1 MLSFVIP
8 IVMVLLLIGLL
19 ALATWAMDR
28 DHVFLWLT
36 SGVLVIAMFI
46 CIVGFTVNAFD
57 YGDYLVNP
65 DVRIE
70 ATMEKRDSLVQLL
83 SNYNMMMERDVN
95 ASESYITIHKE
106 VLDFYD
112 SVRRANHWQDTWWA
126 EGWLY
131 DPTYVGLNT
140 IPIN

>member
-1 MLSFVIP
+1 MLSFVLP
-8 IVMVLLLIGLL
+8 VVLILSLVGLL
-19 ALATWAMDR
+19 ALCTWAMDE
-28 DHVFLWLT
+28 DHVFLWLI
-36 SGVLVIAMFI
+36 SGVLAIATFI
-46 CIVGFTVNAFD
+46 GIIGFTINACD
-57 YGDYLVNP
+57 YGDYLMNP

-83 SNYNMMMERDVN
+83 SNYNLMMEHDVN
-95 ASESYITIHKE
+95 ASESYITIYKD
-106 VLDFYD
+106 VRDFND
-112 SVRRANHWQDTWWA
+112 AVRRANHWQDTWWA

>member
-8 IVMVLLLIGLL
+8 VVMILLLIGLL
-19 ALATWAMDR
+19 VLATWAMDR

-46 CIVGFTVNAFD
+46 GAVGCTINACD
-57 YGDYLVNP
+57 YGDYLMNP

-70 ATMEKRDSLVQLL
+70 ATMEKRNSLVQLL
-83 SNYNMMMERDVN
+83 SNYNMMMEQDVN
-95 ASESYITIHKE
+95 ASESYITIHKD
-106 VLDFYD
+106 VLDFND
-112 SVRRANHWQDTWWA
+112 AVRRANHWQDTWWA

>member
-8 IVMVLLLIGLL
+8 VVMILLLIGLL
-19 ALATWAMDR
+19 VLATWAMDR

-46 CIVGFTVNAFD
+46 GAVGFTINACD
-57 YGDYLVNP
+57 YGDYLMNP

-70 ATMEKRDSLVQLL
+70 ATMEKRNSLVQLL
-83 SNYNMMMERDVN
+83 SNYNMMMEQDVN
-95 ASESYITIHKE
+95 ASESYITIHKD
-106 VLDFYD
+106 VLDFND
-112 SVRRANHWQDTWWA
+112 SVRRANHWQNTWWA

>member
-8 IVMVLLLIGLL
+8 VVMTLLLVGLCVL
-19 ALATWAMDR
+19 GTWALDEDR
-28 DHVFLWLT
+28 GLIFISTL
-36 SGVLVIAMFI
+36 VLGIAMLCGTI
-46 CIVGFTVNAFD
+46 GFTINAFD

-83 SNYNMMMERDVN
+83 SNYNMMMEQDVN
-95 ASESYITIHKE
+95 ASESYITIHKD
-106 VLDFYD
+106 VRDFND

>member
-8 IVMVLLLIGLL
+8 IVMFLLLAGLCIL
-19 ALATWAMDR
+19 GTWAMNEDR
-28 DHVFLWLT
+28 ILIFISTLVF
-36 SGVLVIAMFI
+36 GVAMVFGTI
-46 CIVGFTVNAFD
+46 GFAINAVD
-57 YGDYLVNP
+57 YSDYLMNP

-70 ATMEKRDSLVQLL
+70 ATIEKRNSLVQLL
-83 SNYNMMMERDVN
+83 SSYNLMMEQDVN
-95 ASESYITIHKE
+95 ASESYITIHKD
-106 VLDFYD
+106 VRDFND
-112 SVRRANHWQDTWWA
+112 SVRRANYWQNTWWA